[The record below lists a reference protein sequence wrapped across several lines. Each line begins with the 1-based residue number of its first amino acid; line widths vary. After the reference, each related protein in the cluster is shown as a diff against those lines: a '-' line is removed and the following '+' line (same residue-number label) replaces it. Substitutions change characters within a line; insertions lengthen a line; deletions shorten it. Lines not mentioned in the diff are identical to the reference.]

1 MDIKRKLTSRKFWI
15 TVAAF
20 VYQVIYS
27 TQWADTTVGTI
38 VGVVMSAAIALGYV
52 IGESVIDASSIRN
65 VENYVENVESE
76 E

>member
-27 TQWADTTVGTI
+27 TKWADTTVGTI
-38 VGVVMSAAIALGYV
+38 VGVVMSAAIALGYI

-65 VENYVENVESE
+65 VENVESE

>member
-38 VGVVMSAAIALGYV
+38 VGVVMSAPISLGYF
-52 IGESVIDASSIRN
+52 ICQSGRDASDIGKVYN
-65 VENYVENVESE
+65 DVENVESE